1 MSADL
6 LGIGTSGLRAAR
18 AALEI
23 AGDNVANA
31 STAGYARRSLV
42 QVTGQA
48 GAAMTPLSRSLSA
61 GVGVD
66 VTGLRRISD
75 AFRNTDVRN
84 ASGEAGRSTALQ
96 DWLEPLHSA
105 LPFGDAAIGAGI
117 GALFDAGSAV
127 AADPGALAPRTVFLA
142 AADSLASRF
151 RLAALKVAD
160 QRAGVATAITAAAA
174 RISSLARTL
183 ATTNSDARRVA
194 SQTAEA
200 ATIADRRDA
209 LLDELH
215 GLIAVRSTVGV
226 DGSVDVRF
234 ASGTALVTGSEAAT
248 VVARDGPAGFQI
260 ITDPYG
266 SSAATQSSDSGTLAG
281 LFGAARRSLEA
292 GQALDRLAASV
303 SSTLNTAHEAGA
315 DLESNPGLSLF
326 AGTSAATLSVPITDP
341 RQVAAAAPPGPD
353 GNQAML
359 TLISVRDAGFADI
372 YDAEVTTLAN
382 AFATAREDGAAAVTA
397 RDAAVAARDAVSGVN
412 LDEEAADILRFQQA
426 YQAAARIVSTARTL
440 FDTLFDIR

>member
-31 STAGYARRSLV
+31 STPGYARRSLV

-48 GAAMTPLSRSLSA
+48 GAAMTPLGRSLSA

-75 AFRNTDVRN
+75 AFRNTDVRT

-96 DWLEPLHSA
+96 DWLEPLQSA
-105 LPFGDAAIGAGI
+105 LPLGGADIGARI

-127 AADPGALAPRTVFLA
+127 AADPGALAPRTVFLG

-160 QRAGVATAITAAAA
+160 QRAGVATAITATAA
-174 RISSLARTL
+174 RISLLARTL

-194 SQTAEA
+194 PQTAEA

-226 DGSVDVRF
+226 DGSIDVRF
-234 ASGTALVTGSEAAT
+234 ASGTALVTGSEAASVIT
-248 VVARDGPAGFQI
+248 REGPGGFQI
-260 ITDPYG
+260 ITDSYG
-266 SSAATQSSDSGTLAG
+266 SSAAPQTSEGGTLAG
-281 LFGAARRSLEA
+281 LFGAARRGVEA
-292 GQALDRLAASV
+292 AQVLDQLAASV
-303 SSTLNTAHEAGA
+303 SGALNAAHQAGA
-315 DLESNPGLSLF
+315 DLDGNPGLSMF
-326 AGTSAATLSVPITDP
+326 DGSSAATLSASITDP

-359 TLISVRDAGFADI
+359 ALISLRDVGFAEI
-372 YDAEVTTLAN
+372 YDAAVTTLAN
-382 AFATAREDGAAAVTA
+382 AFATARQDGAAAA
-397 RDAAVAARDAVSGVN
+397 SAHDAAVAARDAVSGVN

-440 FDTLFDIR
+440 FDALFDIR